1 MGLYERYFLPK
12 LIDLAM
18 RQKPIMRQR
27 RKVVPLAYGRVLE
40 IGIGSGLN
48 LEFYDRSRVEHLWG
62 LEPSPEMRKLAAAR
76 ARELGIDVEFLDLP
90 GEHIPLAD
98 GSVDTVL
105 TTYTLCTIPD
115 VARALREMRRVLA
128 PGGVLLFSEHGR
140 APDPGVVRWQ
150 NRLNGMWSAIAGG
163 CNLNRAID
171 SLLRDAGFAIEVET
185 MYLPGPRLFTF
196 NYWGRAKP
204 A

>member
-1 MGLYERYFLPK
+1 
-12 LIDLAM
+12 
-18 RQKPIMRQR
+18 
-27 RKVVPLAYGRVLE
+27 
-40 IGIGSGLN
+40 
-48 LEFYDRSRVEHLWG
+48 
-62 LEPSPEMRKLAAAR
+62 
-76 ARELGIDVEFLDLP
+76 
-90 GEHIPLAD
+90 PLAD

-140 APDPGVVRWQ
+140 APGPGVVRWQ

-185 MYLPGPRLFTF
+185 MYLPGPRLATF
-196 NYWGRAKP
+196 NYWG
-204 A
+204 

>member
-27 RKVVPLAYGRVLE
+27 RKVVPLTYGRVLE
-40 IGIGSGLN
+40 IGIGSGRN

-171 SLLRDAGFAIEVET
+171 SLLRDAGFAIE
-185 MYLPGPRLFTF
+185 
-196 NYWGRAKP
+196 
-204 A
+204 

>member
-40 IGIGSGLN
+40 IGIGSGRN